1 MACVDLQFMCLCRPA
16 PLCADELRLVESE
29 GLAACRLPTQTGF
42 CEPALARLLREVEVD
57 VVKGL
62 PGSCV
67 RLAGKFDTPRIAARD
82 CVAHV
87 VDVTVGCAGV
97 CSRAT
102 YMMRE
107 VV

>member
-1 MACVDLQFMCLCRPA
+1 
-16 PLCADELRLVESE
+16 
-29 GLAACRLPTQTGF
+29 LAACRLPSQSRL
-42 CEPALARLLREVEVD
+42 CEPALSGLLREVEVD

-62 PGSCV
+62 PGSYV
-67 RLAGKFDTPRIAARD
+67 RLVGRFDVPRIAARD

-87 VDVTVGCAGV
+87 GDITVACAGV

>member
-1 MACVDLQFMCLCRPA
+1 M
-16 PLCADELRLVESE
+16 
-29 GLAACRLPTQTGF
+29 AACRLPSQSRL
-42 CEPALARLLREVEVD
+42 CEPALSGLLREVEVD

-67 RLAGKFDTPRIAARD
+67 RLAGKLDTPRIAARD

-87 VDVTVGCAGV
+87 VDVTVGFAGV
-97 CSRAT
+97 FSRST